1 MSDQKRVPLND
12 DPNVIAYQLFK
23 RSSSGKSN
31 LASAIKLGKGGQA
44 ESYNAKTINQGLAN
58 NELVGFMN
66 VTEKGGVMVIRKST
80 PMESKSKGEAPTA

>member
-44 ESYNAKTINQGLAN
+44 ESYNAKTINQGLA
-58 NELVGFMN
+58 
-66 VTEKGGVMVIRKST
+66 
-80 PMESKSKGEAPTA
+80 